1 MANKTKLSDE
11 EIQAALSEL
20 PGWEVAGGKLHK
32 RYRFDSFAQA
42 VGWMVSVA
50 FYADKLDH
58 HPEWC
63 NVYNRVEV
71 DEERMARLV
80 VLFRLDFADPA
91 DMRPS
96 IAGRPVSG
104 SISTSQT

>member
-71 DEERMARLV
+71 DLVTHDLDNAISNLDVQLARQMEML
-80 VLFRLDFADPA
+80 
-91 DMRPS
+91 
-96 IAGRPVSG
+96 GG
-104 SISTSQT
+104 QG